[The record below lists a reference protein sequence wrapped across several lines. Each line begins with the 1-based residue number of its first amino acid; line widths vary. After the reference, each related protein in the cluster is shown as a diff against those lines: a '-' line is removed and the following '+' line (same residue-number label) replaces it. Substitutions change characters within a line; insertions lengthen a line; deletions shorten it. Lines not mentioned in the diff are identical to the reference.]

1 MELIKIARVFPKKM
15 SMSPD
20 DKDVYF
26 GEPDLFTPYYDEIH
40 ISITFTWD
48 IKRGEYLAEQ
58 WSEKGKVKIG
68 GVVFDDTGGEF
79 EVGKYVKRG
88 IVMTSR
94 GCPNKCPFCF
104 VPKREGKIREL
115 EIKEGNIIQDN
126 NLLACSNQHIRKVFN
141 MLKSQ
146 KKVNFKGGFESTRIK
161 DWIIEELRNL
171 NIAEIWLSYDLPISD
186 KSLIKTVNKLKKY
199 FSRNQIRCYVLIG
212 YYGDTLEKAN
222 KRLRRAWEIG
232 TLPFAQRYR
241 TPSLDWNN
249 TYLFKEKGWQK
260 LQRAWNRPA
269 ITKSIMKEEK
279 YVRTTL

>member
-1 MELIKIARVFPKKM
+1 MEIARVFPRKM

-68 GVVFDDTGGEF
+68 GVALDDPGDEF
-79 EVGKYVKRG
+79 EVGKYVKKG
-88 IVMTSR
+88 IIVTSR

-104 VPKREGKIREL
+104 VPKREGKLREL
-115 EIKEGNIIQDN
+115 EIKEGNNIIDN
-126 NLLACSNQHIRKVFN
+126 NFLACSKSHRDKVFK

-146 KKVNFKGGFESTRIK
+146 SRIDFSGGLEPARITNE
-161 DWIIEELRNL
+161 IVEQLRGL
-171 NIAEIWLSYDLPISD
+171 RIYQLFLSYDLPHSD
-186 KSLIKTVNKLKKY
+186 KSLIKAVNKLKKY
-199 FSRNQIRCYVLIG
+199 FSRNWIRCYVLIG
-212 YYGDTLEKAN
+212 YYGDTLEKAD

-249 TYLFKEKGWQK
+249 TFLFKERGWNQ
-260 LQRAWNRPA
+260 LQRIWNRPA
-269 ITKSIMKEEK
+269 ITKSIMKK
-279 YVRTTL
+279 VNKI